1 MNRLDGQGHHPWIRP
16 HNFHTKKARAKL
28 KVIRQVL
35 PKAQQIAM
43 MKLGIG
49 FVPTEGNCF
58 VLGKL
63 IEWDFLISSETTQE
77 EPICLDMSCGEVG
90 DYAMLDAVPSRPP
103 PKHGWTYK
111 VIRHSAVLFLA
122 ALMALATACKKAP
135 TPEPTPTPNQPTDTV
150 TPNDTTTQIV
160 PTREIVIPWSW
171 EAGEGYAPPKD
182 TIEFYAKD
190 PTVKYVFIHLI
201 CIQNMGSTREP
212 KHYRKARDTL
222 LTRIDID
229 STKVHGRGEVK
240 VGRDGAHIH
249 PDTLTKKFGMWE
261 PDSLWFAK
269 HGWQVK
275 RYNRR

>member
-63 IEWDFLISSETTQE
+63 IEWFFLISSETTQE
-77 EPICLDMSCGEVG
+77 EPICVDMSCGEVG

-111 VIRHSAVLFLA
+111 VIQHTAVLCLA
-122 ALMALATACKKAP
+122 ALMALATACKKD
-135 TPEPTPTPNQPTDTV
+135 PNGTNNT
-150 TPNDTTTQIV
+150 NE
-160 PTREIVIPWSW
+160 PTREVVIDWDW
-171 EAGEGYAPPKD
+171 DQCVGLAPSKEMIKNETDKPD
-182 TIEFYAKD
+182 
-190 PTVKYVFIHLI
+190 VKTVFINFNEMNVTNLSPANFH
-201 CIQNMGSTREP
+201 R
-212 KHYRKARDTL
+212 ARDTL
-222 LTRIDID
+222 QTRIDINP
-229 STKVHGRGEVK
+229 TKVRGMGTLYVNSIN
-240 VGRDGAHIH
+240 GAHLPNCTEHDIS
-249 PDTLTKKFGMWE
+249 GMSLV
-261 PDSLWFAK
+261 DSIWYTA
-269 HGWQVK
+269 HGWTVQRLHQFHNK
-275 RYNRR
+275 